1 MGKGG
6 HGHGHGGGFGGGP
19 RGGGPRGP
27 GGPGG
32 FGGGPGG
39 FGFGGPGGPGFGPQ
53 PPPGL
58 LGLLFAPSW
67 FGWWWGPPGP
77 PLPPGERMCWA
88 CRGFRAAPPPPPV
101 PFVVDAALAV
111 GATAAIYSA
120 TDSNYRNNSHSIPTA
135 TPFSPSAP
143 EDNSNNLREFH
154 VMEYRPGDNI
164 TKYFYKIPLD
174 SKANQIIRIN
184 LNNREFTFKI
194 PDYVRK
200 GEEIILIAPAPLD

>member
-19 RGGGPRGP
+19 GGGGPRGP
-27 GGPGG
+27 GGR
-32 FGGGPGG
+32 FGGGPGPGPGG
-39 FGFGGPGGPGFGPQ
+39 FGFGGPGGPGFGPP

-58 LGLLFAPSW
+58 LGWLFAPNW
-67 FGWWWGPPGP
+67 FGWWGPPGP
-77 PLPPGERMCWA
+77 PLLPGERMCWA

-111 GATAAIYSA
+111 GATAVIYSA
-120 TDSNYRNNSHSIPTA
+120 TNSNYNSQSIASTI
-135 TPFSPSAP
+135 SPSAP
-143 EDNSNNLREFH
+143 VDNSNNLRECY
-154 VMEYRPGDNI
+154 VMEYRSGDI
-164 TKYFYKIPLD
+164 TMKYFYKIPLD
-174 SKANQIIRIN
+174 SKVNEIIRVN